1 MDPLGAAAI
10 ADIIRTLKDRG
21 KTVLLSSHLL
31 AQIEGM
37 CDRVAILHR
46 GRLIESGTMENL
58 TAEEG
63 LESLVVDRL
72 PDAARAE
79 VEAVLQRHGKSLRRT
94 EVPRRSL
101 DELFVRSVK
110 EREAERIAA
119 ANDSSFGGGK

>member
-1 MDPLGAAAI
+1 
-10 ADIIRTLKDRG
+10 
-21 KTVLLSSHLL
+21 
-31 AQIEGM
+31 
-37 CDRVAILHR
+37 
-46 GRLIESGTMENL
+46 
-58 TAEEG
+58 

-79 VEAVLQRHGKSLRRT
+79 VEAVLQRHGKTLRRT

-119 ANDSSFGGGK
+119 ANDSSLGGGK